1 MNNQNPFLRGHPRYH
16 RENRNFTEIS
26 YPMIRRARDTVS
38 RTYGNVRDAVFSIRA
53 PANFRNEAIY
63 FSVYIHIVCLVAF
76 LAKPDWQIRHSNN
89 VRIFTEYYIN
99 ILGFNRNLDNFD
111 RVMRLLIQPFF
122 IVFQMFMTT
131 ILNFNNPRETTFSG
145 MHYINAYAGLFMIA
159 IYVAFRYYR
168 RNQRQGG
175 SNKTQSKRKGSNK
188 TQSKRKGSNK
198 TQSKKGSFTSLDLS
212 TKTETH
218 ISGTVK
224 IDKSNLDKETEN
236 EMRNFI
242 KKNLIQV
249 NDSKYKMSFSGLDL
263 IISIEENNVRFYT
276 EFSNKEKFYQIS
288 KEIFE
293 INKSL
298 YPETEEDI
306 HNKMNDLDKINL
318 ELKMNL
324 GEKTT
329 KKG

>member
-16 RENRNFTEIS
+16 QENQNFTDLS
-26 YPMIRRARDTVS
+26 YPIIRRATDAVS

-159 IYVAFRYYR
+159 IYVAFRYYS

-188 TQSKRKGSNK
+188 TQSKQKGSNK

-318 ELKMNL
+318 ELKLNL

-329 KKG
+329 KKD